1 MQILYMRRLKSAPRG
16 DEGRLFH
23 DVMQCEECPGDAD
36 LLLGLEAGISCVAA
50 SCVYGPRRSHSAAAA
65 VAAAAAPKD
74 PRTARSLRPSN
85 VTINEVVYYATTV

>member
-1 MQILYMRRLKSAPRG
+1 MQSLYMRRLKSALRG

-23 DVMQCEECPGDAD
+23 SVMQCEECPGDAD

-50 SCVYGPRRSHSAAAA
+50 SCVYGPRGSHSAAAA
-65 VAAAAAPKD
+65 VAAAPKD

-85 VTINEVVYYATTV
+85 ATINEVVYYATTV